1 MKNALFTYTDYRQF
15 LKDYYQ
21 DQKDNNPKFS
31 FRFFAKMG
39 GLSSS
44 AYLKVVMD
52 GKRNLSPAAI
62 NKFTKAMKLNKKEAS
77 YFENLVFFNQAK
89 TDSDKDLYFERMLV
103 LKPKVAFHGI
113 EKDQFEYYTQ
123 KHFVIIR
130 EMVALPHFKEDHEWI
145 AARLKFRI
153 NASQAKHAI
162 DVLLRLGLLDRDEEG
177 RLQQALSSLSTQ
189 PEVASLEVFNFHR
202 AMLREAAESMLNVPK
217 QLRDITSLTIPMPT
231 ETLPEIKQYLHKVKE
246 EIVNMIGNSGKEFH
260 EVYQLNMQLF
270 PVTKTG
276 EKKK

>member
-1 MKNALFTYTDYRQF
+1 
-15 LKDYYQ
+15 
-21 DQKDNNPKFS
+21 
-31 FRFFAKMG
+31 MG

-52 GKRNLSPAAI
+52 GERNLSPAAI
-62 NKFTKAMKLNKKEAS
+62 NKFAKAMKLNKKEAT
-77 YFENLVFFNQAK
+77 YFEALVFFNQAK
-89 TDSDKDLYFERMLV
+89 TDSDKDLYFERLLA
-103 LKPKVAFHGI
+103 LKPKVKFHGI

-130 EMVALPHFKEDHEWI
+130 EMAALPHFKEDPEWI

-162 DVLLRLGLLDRDEEG
+162 EVLLRLGLLERDEEG
-177 RLQQALSSLSTQ
+177 GLRQAISSLSTQ

-202 AMLREAAESMLNVPK
+202 AMLREASESMLNVPK
-217 QLRDITSLTIPMPT
+217 ELRDITSLTIPMPK
-231 ETLPEIKQYLHKVKE
+231 ETLPEIKHYLHKVKE
-246 EIVNMIGNSGKEFH
+246 EIVNIIGNSGKEFY

-270 PVTKTG
+270 PVTKTKG
-276 EKKK
+276 KK